1 MVNRKQ
7 IELDRFKEEID
18 RVWSL
23 SLIEKEVLESF
34 LELFLAGKN
43 TEVKKVEHLLND
55 ETGELLELLND
66 REVINYVTENWDFI
80 SPEDESDLVDA
91 LDNLNFDWSSKIT
104 DADMIKSL
112 EEDGWSVKYDYKY
125 PKHQGD
131 IVTQSDLEEMTELFL
146 NLSQQKRSEIINN
159 LKNV

>member
-43 TEVKKVEHLLND
+43 TEVKKV
-55 ETGELLELLND
+55 
-66 REVINYVTENWDFI
+66 
-80 SPEDESDLVDA
+80 
-91 LDNLNFDWSSKIT
+91 
-104 DADMIKSL
+104 
-112 EEDGWSVKYDYKY
+112 
-125 PKHQGD
+125 
-131 IVTQSDLEEMTELFL
+131 
-146 NLSQQKRSEIINN
+146 
-159 LKNV
+159 